1 MTFFSKLNS
10 IMRQDF
16 GSRGLMKAL
25 PEADLDLVSQ
35 ENSRRPGAFLFSLA
49 FLLSAPTKQ

>member
-25 PEADLDLVSQ
+25 PEADLDLVSRELAQ
-35 ENSRRPGAFLFSLA
+35 AFLFSLA